1 MYVGTHVENL
11 VTRDHMENLV
21 TRDQFDEAKDGKRVC
36 VITYI
41 RVRVRK
47 GCKELWEE
55 EREDKWEKRGVI
67 KNKSTHTLS
76 LSERQR
82 GVAVIMASIIE
93 EGGEREEEEEEE
105 EEEQGRKSIG
115 GGFTGQLMS

>member
-41 RVRVRK
+41 RVRVGK
-47 GCKELWEE
+47 GGEGIMGGRERGQMGKEGS
-55 EREDKWEKRGVI
+55 DKEQI
-67 KNKSTHTLS
+67 NSHTLS
-76 LSERQR
+76 L
-82 GVAVIMASIIE
+82 
-93 EGGEREEEEEEE
+93 
-105 EEEQGRKSIG
+105 
-115 GGFTGQLMS
+115 